1 MCRGGWSCSQSD
13 IDWLHV
19 CWLLANYYYLSSLVK
34 PFFQPDI
41 SLKMSAPSSLSLMN
55 LRVGKKI
62 KVLVI
67 ILTNN
72 AAFDRGN

>member
-1 MCRGGWSCSQSD
+1 MSGAEFAPCSLAGGC
-13 IDWLHV
+13 
-19 CWLLANYYYLSSLVK
+19 LANYYYLSSLVK
-34 PFFQPDI
+34 PFFLPDI
-41 SLKMSAPSSLSLMN
+41 SLKMSAPSSFSLMN